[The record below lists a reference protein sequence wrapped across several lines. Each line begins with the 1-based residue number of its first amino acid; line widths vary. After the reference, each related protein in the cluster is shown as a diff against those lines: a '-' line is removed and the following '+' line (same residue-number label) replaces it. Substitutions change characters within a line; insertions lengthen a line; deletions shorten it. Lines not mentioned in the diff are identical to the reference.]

1 MNKQEIKYIK
11 VEHLNLWSE
20 NPRDPIDG
28 NLSDFEI
35 INRAINDD
43 KKWNLQKLINDMGS
57 YYDLS
62 ELPTVVLKNGKFIV
76 YDGNRRI
83 AILKY
88 LHNENEYLEKG
99 IQLSYKNVEELQ
111 KLKEIPC
118 NLCDSSIALNNVERK
133 HIDDGNWKPL
143 ERDYFLHIH
152 RGKEKSDFLWFEE
165 QTGLISQNLHL
176 NQRFVKEEVLNN
188 DNLKAIG
195 FNFEPNKGFTSNYTE
210 EQSKAIFN
218 GIDKAIISKKISTRN
233 NRGKLLEPLFE
244 SEPKLKD
251 FVAPYDKSK
260 KSYKLN
266 SQIEPKEN
274 EVSTKTIRKTQVT
287 KPNDIL
293 FGKTLELKKGKV
305 NDIYRGIINI
315 YEKNQNDLNV
325 LPIIGMSLRLITEI
339 AARVYFDEV
348 NPEIAKNDQL
358 YNDFL
363 KVAKKEMIL
372 KQDLI
377 NYLSLTKEWL
387 DSNEKLEGILAK
399 YAHGSIP
406 VTKDGILK
414 NSFIIGEILEH
425 FYKK

>member
-35 INRAINDD
+35 ISRAINDD
-43 KKWNLQKLINDMGS
+43 KKWNLQKLISDMGT

-62 ELPTVVLKNGKFIV
+62 ELPTIVLKNGKFIV

-88 LHNENEYLEKG
+88 LHNEKEYLEKG
-99 IQLSYKNVEELQ
+99 IQLNYKNVEELQ
-111 KLKEIPC
+111 NLKEIPC
-118 NLCDSSIALNNVERK
+118 NLCDNSIALNNIERK
-133 HIDDGNWKPL
+133 HIDDGTWKPL

-165 QTGLISQNLHL
+165 QTGLISQNLHM

-188 DNLKAIG
+188 DNLRAIG

-218 GIDKAIISKKISTRN
+218 EIEKAIISRKISTRN

-244 SEPKLKD
+244 CEPKLKD

-260 KSYKLN
+260 KTYPLKG
-266 SQIEPKEN
+266 QIESKEN
-274 EVSTKTIRKTQVT
+274 IEYNKNSRKTPVT
-287 KPNDIL
+287 KSIDVL
-293 FGKTLELKKGKV
+293 FGGILELKKGKV
-305 NDIYRGIINI
+305 NDLYRAIVLIYDNH
-315 YEKNQNDLNV
+315 KKDKTV
-325 LPIIGMSLRLITEI
+325 LPIIGMSLRLLLEVG
-339 AARVYFDEV
+339 ARVYYENDI
-348 NPEIAKNDQL
+348 EISKSDQI
-358 YNDFL
+358 YKKFL
-363 KVAKKEMIL
+363 KQAGSEMVL
-372 KQDLI
+372 KQDEI
-377 NYLSLTKEWL
+377 NYFSLTQSW
-387 DSNEKLEGILAK
+387 LAK
-399 YAHGSIP
+399 NSDIEGLLGKFAHGSLLTIEND
-406 VTKDGILK
+406 V
-414 NSFIIGEILEH
+414 LESSKVIADVIK
-425 FYKK
+425 FYFGK

>member
-1 MNKQEIKYIK
+1 MIKQEIKYIK

-43 KKWNLQKLINDMGS
+43 KKWNLQKLIIDMGS

-88 LHNENEYLEKG
+88 LQNENKYIEQG
-99 IQLSYKNVEELQ
+99 IQLNYKNVSELQ
-111 KLKEIPC
+111 KLTEIPC
-118 NLCDSSIALNNVERK
+118 NLCDSSTALNNIERK
-133 HIDDGNWKPL
+133 HIDDGTWKPL

-165 QTGLISQNLHL
+165 QTGLISQNLHM
-176 NQRFVKEEVLNN
+176 NQRFIKEEVLNT

-218 GIDKAIISKKISTRN
+218 EIEKAIVLKKISTRN

-251 FVAPYDKSK
+251 FVAPYDKTK
-260 KSYKLN
+260 KSYSLKKH
-266 SQIEPKEN
+266 IEPEEN
-274 EVSTKTIRKTQVT
+274 TTENKSPRKTPVT
-287 KPNDIL
+287 KPIDVL
-293 FGKTLELKKGKV
+293 FGGTLELKKGKV
-305 NDIYRGIINI
+305 NDLYRAIVLIYDSHN
-315 YEKNQNDLNV
+315 KDKTV
-325 LPIIGMSLRLITEI
+325 LPIIGMSLRLLLEVG
-339 AARVYFDEV
+339 ARVYYE
-348 NPEIAKNDQL
+348 NDVETSKSDQI
-358 YNDFL
+358 YKKFL
-363 KVAKKEMIL
+363 KQAGTEMVL
-372 KQDLI
+372 KQDEI
-377 NYLSLTKEWL
+377 NFFALTQGW
-387 DSNEKLEGILAK
+387 LAK
-399 YAHGSIP
+399 NSDIEGLLGKFAHGNLLTIE
-406 VTKDGILK
+406 DD
-414 NSFIIGEILEH
+414 ILESSKVIADIIK
-425 FYKK
+425 FYFRK